1 MTSRRS
7 SPKTVLIIGSGI
19 GGLSTAIILAKLGFE
34 VTVVEKNRKPGGLMR
49 SYTRDGIE
57 CAVGVHYLGS
67 LGNGQV
73 LRKFFD
79 YLGVTAGIP
88 VQRMGQNGVIDRYF
102 FDTAFRQLKTFDLP
116 EGMDA
121 FEQNLKSA
129 FPDEQHQIDAVIA
142 PMRKMSRQL
151 HGLDFLY
158 SIQNDLAL
166 LDQSRPFG
174 KILSHLR
181 CSPGLRSVLAV
192 PSCWIGVP
200 LDDCPA
206 YYHNTALASY
216 VSSSWRLNCSGA
228 HMADVFAGRLKE
240 LGGRITFGQAAS
252 EILVRSRTAA
262 GLVLKSGE
270 RLTAPLV
277 IGAVHPQIVLDMLPE
292 GAVRPSYRK
301 RISRL
306 KNTHGIF
313 SVHARIH
320 ADAHAEIPY
329 NIFKI
334 ETDRNGDVSDLNY
347 YQIRKSE
354 REGINTLSVLTSG
367 KTELWHPWVNT
378 SSGRRGKAY
387 DDAKQAEAL
396 RLIREA
402 EEFFG
407 PLKGLK
413 ILDAYTP
420 LTLRDW
426 VNSPEGSA
434 YGVLRSA
441 SQMLGAALLNRTSV
455 KGLYLAG
462 QSVLAPGI
470 IGTIM
475 GSFSTVK
482 LIVGTKEFRERIQIT

>member
-1 MTSRRS
+1 MTSPRS

-19 GGLSTAIILAKLGFE
+19 GGLSTAIILAQLGFE

-67 LGNGQV
+67 LGKGQI

-79 YLGVTAGIP
+79 YFGVTDGIP
-88 VQRMGQNGVIDRYF
+88 VQRMGHNGIIDRYF
-102 FDTAFRQLKTFDLP
+102 FDAAVSRPKTFDLP
-116 EGMDA
+116 EGLGA

-129 FPDEQHQIDAVIA
+129 FPDQQYQIAAIIA
-142 PMRKMSRQL
+142 PMRKMSRQM

-158 SIQNDLAL
+158 STQNDLSL

-174 KILSHLR
+174 KILNHLR
-181 CSPGLRSVLAV
+181 CSPGLRSILAV

-206 YYHNTALASY
+206 YYHNMALASY

-228 HMADVFAGRLKE
+228 HMADVFARRLKQ
-240 LGGRITFGQAAS
+240 LGGRIILGQ
-252 EILVRSRTAA
+252 EVREVLVRSRSAA
-262 GLVLKSGE
+262 GLVLKSGD
-270 RLTAPLV
+270 RLTAPV
-277 IGAVHPQIVLDMLPE
+277 IVGAVHPKIMLDMLPQ

-301 RISRL
+301 RISGL

-313 SVHARIH
+313 AVHARID
-320 ADAHAEIPY
+320 ADAQAEIPY

-334 ETDRNGDVSDLNY
+334 ETDRNGDVPDLKY

-354 REGINTLSVLTSG
+354 RKGINTLSVLTSG
-367 KTELWHPWVNT
+367 KTDSWQPWVNT
-378 SSGRRGKAY
+378 KSGCRGKAY
-387 DDAKQAEAL
+387 YAAKEAEAV

-402 EEFFG
+402 KAFFG
-407 PLKGLK
+407 HLKGLK

-441 SQMLGAALLNRTSV
+441 SQMLAAALLNRTSV

-482 LIVGTKEFRERIQIT
+482 LILGNKAFRESVQI

>member
-7 SPKTVLIIGSGI
+7 SPKTALIIGSGI
-19 GGLSTAIILAKLGFE
+19 GGLSMAIILSKLGFE

-67 LGNGQV
+67 LGKGQI
-73 LRKFFD
+73 LRRFFD
-79 YLGVTAGIP
+79 YLGVTARIP
-88 VQRMGQNGVIDRYF
+88 AQRMGQNGVIDRYF
-102 FDTAFRQLKTFDLP
+102 FDAAFSHPKTFDLP

-129 FPDEQHQIDAVIA
+129 FPDQQHQIDAVMV
-142 PMRKMSRQL
+142 PMRKVSRQL

-158 SIQNDLAL
+158 STQNDLAL

-174 KILSHLR
+174 TILNHLR
-181 CSPGLRSVLAV
+181 CSPVLRSILAV

-206 YYHNTALASY
+206 YYHNMALASY
-216 VSSSWRLNCSGA
+216 VSSSWRLKCSGA

-240 LGGRITFGQAAS
+240 LGGRIITGEEVSQV
-252 EILVRSRTAA
+252 LVCSRSAA
-262 GLVLKSGE
+262 GLVLKSGD

-292 GAVRPSYRK
+292 GSVRPSYRK
-301 RISRL
+301 RISGL

-313 SVHARIH
+313 SVHARID

-329 NIFKI
+329 NIFEI
-334 ETDRNGDVSDLNY
+334 ETDQIGDVPDLKY

-367 KTELWHPWVNT
+367 KTELWRPWVNT
-378 SSGRRGKAY
+378 RSGHRGRAY
-387 DDAKQAEAL
+387 YEAKQVESV

-420 LTLRDW
+420 LTMRDW

-441 SQMLGAALLNRTSV
+441 SQMLAAALLNRTSV

-475 GSFSTVK
+475 GSFSTAK
-482 LIVGTKEFRERIQIT
+482 LIVGDKEFRESVQI